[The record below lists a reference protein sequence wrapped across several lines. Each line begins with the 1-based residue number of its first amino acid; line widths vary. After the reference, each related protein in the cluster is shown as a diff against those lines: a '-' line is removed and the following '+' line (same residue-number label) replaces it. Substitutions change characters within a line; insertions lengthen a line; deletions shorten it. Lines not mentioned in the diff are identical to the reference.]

1 VAYEGTIG
9 GEPWRGFLWEWYDA
23 CSSDGTRPPDLD
35 WRGAMPKAKRF
46 IYKEDKHMRAFGDI
60 DYQKKIIRVNP
71 TKGDLVNTIL
81 HEEMHR
87 KHPDMPHRTLNKK
100 VQQKIAHMDVNAH
113 LKVLKNF
120 LKKTKGKK
128 RK

>member
-1 VAYEGTIG
+1 M
-9 GEPWRGFLWEWYDA
+9 
-23 CSSDGTRPPDLD
+23 S
-35 WRGAMPKAKRF
+35 KAKRF
-46 IYKEDKHMRAFGDI
+46 TYKEDKHMHAFGDI
-60 DYQKKIIRVNP
+60 DYQKNIIRVNP

-100 VQQKIAHMDVNAH
+100 VQKKIARMDVKAH
-113 LKVLKNF
+113 VKVLKKF